1 MMRIKNVKG
10 LVIAVVG
17 VVGVLTVGTAVV
29 LASNFEENAK
39 EVNVAYAESVRE
51 VDEVEETEDKEQQE
65 AVTETKEE
73 YNKSDRIRV
82 ECEELDFVLDF
93 PKYLD
98 GCIIKGEVGNSYDDY
113 FKCDDEY
120 VVFTGKIDKVKSY
133 LFTMVRLHKE
143 ISKEEFEAYDQMS
156 YYVGTYGGYT
166 YVYSTSSEAESD
178 EEVKLFGDYHNNEIA
193 NLKDHFE
200 YLK

>member
-1 MMRIKNVKG
+1 MMKNVKG

-17 VVGVLTVGTAVV
+17 VVGVSIVGTAVV
-29 LASNFEENAK
+29 LSSRSAENANDV
-39 EVNVAYAESVRE
+39 EVAYEESVKE
-51 VDEVEETEDKEQQE
+51 ADKVGKTEDKEQQE
-65 AVTETKEE
+65 AVTETKVEN
-73 YNKSDRIRV
+73 NKSDRIRV
-82 ECEELDFVLDF
+82 ECNELDFAVDF

-98 GCIIKGEVGNSYDDY
+98 GCIIKGEAGKGYDDY
-113 FKCDDEY
+113 FKCDNEY
-120 VVFTGKIDKVKSY
+120 VVFTGKMDNVKSY
-133 LFTMVRLHKE
+133 LFTMDRLHKE

-166 YVYSTSSEAESD
+166 YVYRTSSEAESD

-193 NLKDHFE
+193 NLKEHFE